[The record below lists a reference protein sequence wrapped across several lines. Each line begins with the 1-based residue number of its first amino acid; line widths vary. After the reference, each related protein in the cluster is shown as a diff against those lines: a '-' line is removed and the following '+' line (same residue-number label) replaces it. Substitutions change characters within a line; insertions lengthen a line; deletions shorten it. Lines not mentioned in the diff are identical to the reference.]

1 MLEAYL
7 TLREP
12 QMDNW
17 TKVFWAEL
25 EHLGEDQVR
34 ARVATKFYSDAER
47 EGAVRE
53 WLQQKELARGVELE
67 FRRSKREAEQREEAS
82 RASKAAERAAEA
94 AERSARAAEA
104 PNTTRASIAIMI
116 AVTAVIISVLS
127 LPAQLLK

>member
-1 MLEAYL
+1 
-7 TLREP
+7 
-12 QMDNW
+12 MDAW
-17 TKVFWAEL
+17 IKVFWAEL

-34 ARVATKFYSDAER
+34 LQLATKFYPDAER

-53 WLQQKELARGVELE
+53 WLQQKELARGVEME
-67 FRRSKREAEQREEAS
+67 FRRSQREAEQREEAS
-82 RASKAAERAAEA
+82 RASKAAERFAEA

-127 LPAQLLK
+127 LLAHFFR

>member
-1 MLEAYL
+1 
-7 TLREP
+7 
-12 QMDNW
+12 MDNW

-34 ARVATKFYSDAER
+34 LRLATKFYPDAER

-53 WLQQKELARGVELE
+53 WLQQRELARGMELE
-67 FRRSKREAEQREEAS
+67 FRRSQREAEQREEAS

-116 AVTAVIISVLS
+116 AVTAVVISILS
-127 LPAQLLK
+127 LFAQLLK

>member
-1 MLEAYL
+1 
-7 TLREP
+7 
-12 QMDNW
+12 MDNW

-34 ARVATKFYSDAER
+34 ARLATKFYSDAER

-94 AERSARAAEA
+94 AERSARAAKA
-104 PNTTRASIAIMI
+104 PDTKALTRASIAIMI

-127 LPAQLLK
+127 LLAHFLK